1 MFTKYFCLSL
11 LVCLFLSAC
20 DSTEFEFATTDFENV
35 ELELVEFVA
44 DSSSFYTPEDVD
56 GRGNGDF
63 LFVGEFNGYQ
73 TATLFKFNSVAILES
88 DTVFV
93 DSIFFRFYAEDFYY
107 RKNAFQADT
116 LSDTSSF
123 PLKLYEYPDNDW
135 DEEDF
140 VWSDLDTDVGS
151 MNFLQNF
158 TMDTSSDSILFVGD
172 SLYAGTDSA
181 IVESS
186 TRFKRFNFKFYEGL
200 VNQLIDSTS
209 TEALSFLLYAEEGS
223 AKFARA
229 ITSVENGGLG
239 SEINS
244 TTYSN
249 FGVPALEIYFHTVN
263 VADADSVTIFPTE
276 DTFVVNGPTEVESAE
291 HFWVGNGSDETV
303 KRANVFFDLSR
314 NPLDGSEIDTTVR
327 VVRAEIS
334 LTLDE
339 VLSQRLMISSEVP
352 EDGEDESLLSILTLF
367 RNDTEDS
374 TLTISVSQSKGI
386 FPQISDS
393 SVIKLEM
400 IFDGD
405 LQNDRF
411 SNFMQTILGD
421 SQAKLQFRITSDE
434 SDFSQFAFFGPNASE
449 ELRPKMRIFF
459 AKQPE
464 VKFE

>member
-1 MFTKYFCLSL
+1 MF
-11 LVCLFLSAC
+11 LFAC

-44 DSSSFYTPEDVD
+44 DSSNFYTPEDVD

-63 LFVGEFNGYQ
+63 HFVGAFNDYK
-73 TATLFKFNSVAILES
+73 TATLFKFNSVSILES

-107 RKNAFQADT
+107 RRNAFQAET
-116 LSDTSSF
+116 LSDTSAF
-123 PLKLYEYPDNDW
+123 PLKLYEYPDNEW
-135 DEEDF
+135 EEESL

-158 TMDTSSDSILFVGD
+158 VMDTNSDSILFVGD
-172 SLYAGTDSA
+172 SLYSGTDSA
-181 IVESS
+181 TVKSS
-186 TRFKRFNFKFYEGL
+186 TRFKQFSFRFYEGL
-200 VNQLIDSTS
+200 LNQLIDSTS
-209 TEALSFLLYAEEGS
+209 TEPLSFLLYTEEGA

-244 TTYSN
+244 TNYLN
-249 FGVPALEIYFHTVN
+249 FGVPSLEIYFHTVN
-263 VADADSVTIFPTE
+263 VSDADSVTIFPTE
-276 DTFVVNGPTEVESAE
+276 DTFVVTGPTEVESSE

-303 KRANVFFDLSR
+303 KRGNLFFDLSK
-314 NPLDGSEIDTTVR
+314 NPNDGSEIDTTVR

-339 VLSQRLMISSEVP
+339 TLSQRLMISPQIP

-367 RNDTEDS
+367 RNDTEDT
-374 TLTISVSQSKGI
+374 TLTVSISQSKGI
-386 FPQISDS
+386 FPQITDS
-393 SVIKLEM
+393 SKIKLEM

-421 SQAKLQFRITSDE
+421 SQAKFQFRITSDE
-434 SDFSQFAFFGPNASE
+434 SDFSQFAFFNQNASE
-449 ELRPKMRIFF
+449 ELRPKIRIFF

>member
-44 DSSSFYTPEDVD
+44 DSSNFYTPEDVD

-63 LFVGEFNGYQ
+63 LFAGSFNGYQ
-73 TATLFKFNSVAILES
+73 TATVFKFSSTAILES

-107 RKNAFQADT
+107 RRNAFQPET
-116 LSDTSSF
+116 LSDTASF
-123 PLKLYEYPDNDW
+123 PLKLYEYPDRDW

-140 VWSDLDTDVGS
+140 VWSDLDTNVGS

-158 TMDTSSDSILFVGD
+158 IMDTNSDSILFVGD

-181 IVESS
+181 TVKSS
-186 TRFKRFNFKFYEGL
+186 TRFKQFTYKFYDEL
-200 VNQLIDSTS
+200 VSQFIDSTS
-209 TEALSFLLYAEEGS
+209 TEALSFLLYSEEGTS
-223 AKFARA
+223 KFARA
-229 ITSVENGGLG
+229 IASVENGGLG

-244 TTYSN
+244 TTYLN
-249 FGVPALEIYFHTVN
+249 FGVPILEIYFRTTN
-263 VADADSVTIFPTE
+263 SDGDSITLFPTE
-276 DTFVVNGPTEVESAE
+276 DTFVVKGPAEVDSSEY
-291 HFWVGNGSDETV
+291 FWVGNGSDETV
-303 KRANVFFDLSR
+303 KRANIFFDLSK
-314 NPLDGSEIDTTVR
+314 NPADDSEIDTTVR

-339 VLSQRLMISSEVP
+339 EISQRLFVSSQVP
-352 EDGEDESLLSILTLF
+352 EEEDDESLLPILTLY

-374 TLTISVSQSKGI
+374 TLTISVSQSKGV

-393 SVIKLEM
+393 SKTKLEI

-421 SQAKLQFRITSDE
+421 SQAKFQFRITSDE
-434 SDFSQFAFFGPNASE
+434 SDFSQFAFFNQNALE
-449 ELRPKMRIFF
+449 DLRPKIRIFF